1 MFDFVQPF
9 KGSKEEL
16 EPFAIDG
23 RDPVLAA
30 VVCKGEAYAG
40 SWGFSFF
47 SAETH
52 AEMLSKEKRLDAS
65 PMTYIVGDDSGGCQ
79 ILTVE
84 QVSKQW
90 GSDSPQYAEA
100 TRHGTDHLAVCG
112 SYYEGLE
119 TGSVTVDRRLEPPS
133 RWFRLM
139 CYESGDDFA
148 LQESYEIYSLSND
161 YIGWANKLEDKVV
174 AFRIMPNEAYDVP
187 IYEKTQLFFIDAD
200 ILRLAD
206 VDESLGKDSREAQL
220 MREHSTLM
228 AVRTRDGKVHRH
240 EMNAQNVR
248 R

>member
-1 MFDFVQPF
+1 
-9 KGSKEEL
+9 
-16 EPFAIDG
+16 
-23 RDPVLAA
+23 
-30 VVCKGEAYAG
+30 
-40 SWGFSFF
+40 
-47 SAETH
+47 
-52 AEMLSKEKRLDAS
+52 
-65 PMTYIVGDDSGGCQ
+65 
-79 ILTVE
+79 
-84 QVSKQW
+84 
-90 GSDSPQYAEA
+90 
-100 TRHGTDHLAVCG
+100 
-112 SYYEGLE
+112 
-119 TGSVTVDRRLEPPS
+119 
-133 RWFRLM
+133 M